1 MTNNQDDAFAQYE
14 AQDRLR
20 TQVAREVT
28 PLNKTALFDA
38 LEKAGIRLVTV
49 HFDGAG
55 DSGQIESIDAFGV
68 DSTPTELPEGMIEI
82 RSPLGDGS
90 GVQTETMPVHD
101 AIERLAYDFLEEVH
115 DGWENEDGA
124 YGEFAFD
131 VADRAIRLEYNERV
145 MTTSYSEH
153 EF

>member
-1 MTNNQDDAFAQYE
+1 MTNDQDGAFAQYE
-14 AQDRLR
+14 AQARLR

-38 LEKAGIRLVTV
+38 LEEAGIQLVTV

-68 DSTPTELPEGMIEI
+68 DSTSVELPEGMIEI

-90 GVQTETMPVHD
+90 GVQTETMPVRD
-101 AIERLAYDFLEEVH
+101 AIEKLAYDFLEEVH

-124 YGEFAFD
+124 YGEFVFD
-131 VADRAIRLEYNERV
+131 VGERTIRLEYNERV
-145 MTTSYSEH
+145 MTTSYSVH
-153 EF
+153 DF

>member
-1 MTNNQDDAFAQYE
+1 MTNDQDDTFAQYE
-14 AQDRLR
+14 AQARLR

-38 LEKAGIRLVTV
+38 LEKAGVQLVTV

-55 DSGQIESIDAFGV
+55 DSGQIESIDALGT

-90 GVQTETMPVHD
+90 GVQTETMPVRD
-101 AIERLAYDFLEEVH
+101 AIERLAYDFLEEIH

-153 EF
+153 AF